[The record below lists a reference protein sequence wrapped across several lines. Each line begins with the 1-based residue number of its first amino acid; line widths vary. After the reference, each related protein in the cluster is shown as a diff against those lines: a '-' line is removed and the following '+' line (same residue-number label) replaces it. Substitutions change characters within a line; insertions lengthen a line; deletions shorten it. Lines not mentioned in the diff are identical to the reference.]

1 MSDSLWNSSI
11 DKFVLNEKNE
21 AMKGLE
27 EITSRIANDD
37 KTFPDLLR
45 DVGTYLTSTDV
56 STRVRACALIAGV
69 LERNVVVDDAT
80 ANSTTSFLLARLG
93 DFPSIEPALRG
104 CVALLKQKKKRG
116 SDFVKTLYDGV
127 HVAGLPQ
134 GLRQLA
140 YEGISIAM
148 SESARLEEDF
158 VIMLTSLIEG
168 EKDPRSLRTCFD
180 LIRRAA
186 SSSDIKSSKV
196 VEELFESSACYFP
209 ISFTPP
215 PNDKFGVTK
224 EELVIALRRI
234 FASRNDMGKKHV
246 IPMLLN
252 KLSDTSIP
260 ISARVDVLETLSCC
274 VDSYV
279 TSIYGVASR
288 QCNHRSMA

>member
-1 MSDSLWNSSI
+1 ILIFREMSDSLWKLSI
-11 DKFVLNEKNE
+11 DKFVLNEKND

-27 EITSRIANDD
+27 EIASRIAKED

-69 LERNVVVDDAT
+69 LERNVVVVDDAT

-279 TSIYGVASR
+279 CVR
-288 QCNHRSMA
+288 